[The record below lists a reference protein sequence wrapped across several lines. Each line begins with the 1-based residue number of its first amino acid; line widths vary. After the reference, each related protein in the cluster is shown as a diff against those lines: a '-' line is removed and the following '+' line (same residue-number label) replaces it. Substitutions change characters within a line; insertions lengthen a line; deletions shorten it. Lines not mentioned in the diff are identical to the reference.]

1 MAYDIIFH
9 DFEFF
14 IKNFEI
20 LNLYLLRISRF
31 LNFAFQFMHDDLL
44 SLMQM
49 SDASVWL
56 DSFIFLIMQ

>member
-31 LNFAFQFMHDDLL
+31 SNFAFQFMHDDLL

-49 SDASVWL
+49 SDASV
-56 DSFIFLIMQ
+56 